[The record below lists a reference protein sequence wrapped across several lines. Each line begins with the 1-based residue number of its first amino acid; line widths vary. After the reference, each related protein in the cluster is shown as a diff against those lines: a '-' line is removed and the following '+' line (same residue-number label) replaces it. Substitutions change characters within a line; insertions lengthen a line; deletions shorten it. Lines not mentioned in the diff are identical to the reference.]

1 MSKERP
7 IRTFDY
13 VNQPYERV
21 RDALRDGPLDVFRSA
36 TKAAASRAHE
46 VALGLHV
53 NVGALKIGTEIALT
67 VASITEE
74 EGNSPAS
81 RRLLIDIEW
90 EAARAAR
97 LFPLMNGQLAV
108 YPLSATETQLDF
120 SGRYEPPFGVLGTA
134 VDALVGH
141 RIADASVHRFV
152 ADVADYLRRTL
163 GRRGR

>member
-1 MSKERP
+1 MAKGRP

-13 VNQPYERV
+13 VNHPYNSV
-21 RDALRDGPLDVFRSA
+21 RDALRDDALAVFRSA
-36 TKAAASRAHE
+36 THAAASRAHE
-46 VALGLHV
+46 VAVGLHV
-53 NVGALKIGTEIALT
+53 NLGALKIGTEIALT
-67 VASITEE
+67 VAGITEE
-74 EGNSPAS
+74 EGNSPAN

-90 EAARAAR
+90 EAAKAPR

-120 SGRYEPPFGVLGTA
+120 SGSYEPPFGVVGTA

-152 ADVADYLRRTL
+152 VDVADYLRRTL
-163 GRRGR
+163 ET

>member
-1 MSKERP
+1 MAKGRP

-13 VNQPYERV
+13 VNHPYDSV
-21 RDALRDGPLDVFRSA
+21 RDALRDDALAVFRSA
-36 TKAAASRAHE
+36 THAATSRAHE
-46 VALGLHV
+46 VAVGLHV
-53 NVGALKIGTEIALT
+53 NLGALKIGTEIALT
-67 VASITEE
+67 VAGITEE
-74 EGNSPAS
+74 EGNSPAN

-90 EAARAAR
+90 EAAKAPR

-120 SGRYEPPFGVLGTA
+120 SGSYEPPFGVVGTA

-152 ADVADYLRRTL
+152 VDVADYLRRTL
-163 GRRGR
+163 ET